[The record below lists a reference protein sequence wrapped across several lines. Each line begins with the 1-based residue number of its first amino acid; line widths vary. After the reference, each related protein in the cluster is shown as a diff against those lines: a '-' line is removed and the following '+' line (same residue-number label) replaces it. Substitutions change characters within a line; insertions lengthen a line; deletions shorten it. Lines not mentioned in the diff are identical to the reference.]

1 MAIRHRYCR
10 VVVGLI
16 AVALFATRAE
26 AQFVVD
32 TTVDELDATPGDGI
46 CATAAG
52 ACSLRAALAEAN
64 VRVANSTI
72 SLPSG
77 VYVLTRGSLGISAL
91 RTLTIAGAGAAS
103 TIIDGNGLSTVF
115 STSTAAFFGGA
126 GTQTVSG
133 VTVRNGRGCF
143 SMDTGTI
150 VIANAVVT
158 ACGGTGV
165 RVAGFPGYGALLR
178 VIDTIIS
185 DNVQKDGVGAGIY
198 AYMGGS
204 VDVLRGTIAR
214 NVSRYGAGVYVAG
227 QVGTGSFATVSIRQ
241 SRIENNVASADGGGI
256 AVIGAVNATVTEST
270 LSGNRAS
277 SGGGVYATAFDDEIW
292 ARAQMLVTRSAIV
305 GNYATGEKGGA
316 GVYVGAPAFPSHDFV
331 RVRLVNAT
339 VSGNEAL
346 VAAGGALAVAER
358 GMVSL
363 TNVTIAD
370 NGSASGGAI
379 AGRPLVLR
387 IENTIVARNG
397 EANCAL
403 ATPLTDSGFN
413 LEFPGTSC
421 AFTLPT
427 DRHADPLL
435 GPLTDNGGET
445 PTQALGRG
453 SPAIDA
459 GNASTCEADPVSGLD
474 QRAFVRPAA
483 CDIGAYES
491 GAPWPAFSD
500 ASLTEGTTP
509 VRAIHVTE
517 LRRRINALRVRFGL
531 QPSAWADVSLVGVTV
546 SAVHLQQLRQALHAA
561 YGAAIDSGVSVT
573 PPVFTDDPAIP
584 GQSII
589 RAPHIEEL
597 RAAVVLL
604 ESY

>member
-1 MAIRHRYCR
+1 MPHRYCR
-10 VVVGLI
+10 VVIALI
-16 AVALFATRAE
+16 AVAWFATRAE

-32 TTVDELDATPGDGI
+32 TTVDEVDATPGDGV

-64 VRVANSTI
+64 VRAVSSSI

-165 RVAGFPGYGALLR
+165 RVSGFPGYGALLR

-185 DNVQKDGVGAGIY
+185 DNVRTDGVGAGIH
-198 AYMGGS
+198 ADFGGS
-204 VDVLRGTIAR
+204 VEVVRGTIAR
-214 NVSRYGAGVYVAG
+214 NVSQSGAGVYIVGRVAI
-227 QVGTGSFATVSIRQ
+227 GSRTTLSIRQ
-241 SRIENNVASADGGGI
+241 SKVENNVASAGGGGI
-256 AVIGAVNATVTEST
+256 AVLGAVEATVTEST

-277 SGGGVYATAFDDEIW
+277 SGSGVYASAFDDEIYY
-292 ARAQMLVTRSAIV
+292 RGQVLVTRSAIV
-305 GNYATGEKGGA
+305 RNSATGANGGA
-316 GVYVGAPAFPSHDFV
+316 GLYVGAPVFPSPEFV
-331 RVRLVNAT
+331 RVRLVNTT

-346 VAAGGALAVAER
+346 VAAGGALTVAQR

-379 AGRPLVLR
+379 TGSPLVLA

-397 EANCAL
+397 GANCSL
-403 ATPLTDSGFN
+403 ATPITDSGYN
-413 LEFPGTSC
+413 LEFPGASC

-435 GPLTDNGGET
+435 EPLTDNGGET
-445 PTQALGRG
+445 QTQALGRG

-459 GNASTCEADPVSGLD
+459 GNGATCHADPVSGVD
-474 QRAFVRPAA
+474 QRGFVRPAA

-500 ASLTEGTTP
+500 ASLIAGATP
-509 VRAIHVTE
+509 VRAIHFTE
-517 LRRRINALRVRFGL
+517 LRTRINVLRRRFGL
-531 QPSAWADVSLVGVTV
+531 QTFAWTDVSLVGVPV
-546 SAVHLQQLRQALHAA
+546 RAEHLQQLRQALHQA
-561 YGAAIDSGVSVT
+561 YAAAIDSGVSVS

-589 RAPHIEEL
+589 RARHIEEL